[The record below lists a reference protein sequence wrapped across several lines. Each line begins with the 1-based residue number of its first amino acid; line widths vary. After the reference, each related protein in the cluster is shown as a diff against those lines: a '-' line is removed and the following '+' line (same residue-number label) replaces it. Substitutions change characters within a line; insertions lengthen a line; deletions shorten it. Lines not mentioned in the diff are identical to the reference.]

1 MIFSCSPPGP
11 GMLQVE
17 LDHHHLWQQLES
29 LQLPEGVAR
38 GAAVGVEG
46 GGGEERREHTALW
59 GSTVAPQLRN
69 KLAQPHMLLPVW
81 QEVSDPAAGVLRH
94 TRLR

>member
-17 LDHHHLWQQLES
+17 LDHHHLRQQLES

-38 GAAVGVEG
+38 GASVGVEG
-46 GGGEERREHTALW
+46 GGGGGEEGAHSLVGLHG
-59 GSTVAPQLRN
+59 GSAAPKQAR
-69 KLAQPHMLLPVW
+69 
-81 QEVSDPAAGVLRH
+81 PAAHAASCLAGSQ
-94 TRLR
+94 